1 MILHLIQWYLLIGC
15 VVMVIAVLLQL
26 CVDEQI
32 IKIIMPDCSIGALV
46 MVYILLYCIWPFVLY
61 SMVYAVS
68 RMI

>member
-15 VVMVIAVLLQL
+15 VVMVIAALLQL
-26 CVDEQI
+26 CVDEQT

-61 SMVYAVS
+61 STVYTVS